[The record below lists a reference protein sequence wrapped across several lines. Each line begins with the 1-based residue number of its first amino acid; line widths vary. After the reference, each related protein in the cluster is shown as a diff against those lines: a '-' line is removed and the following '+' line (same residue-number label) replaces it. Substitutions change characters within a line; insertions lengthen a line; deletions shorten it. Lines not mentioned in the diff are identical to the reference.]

1 MNWIRDVLSD
11 LGFAARSLFRA
22 PLFTAAAVLT
32 IALGIG
38 VNAAV
43 FNFIY
48 AVLLNPLPYRTPER
62 LVHLGET
69 HPAFPWLQVA
79 APDFYDWQRIST
91 SFDQLAA
98 HTFQAMNTWTMV
110 GDGEPEPVQTV
121 QASHNLFPMLGVEP
135 LVGPL

>member
-1 MNWIRDVLSD
+1 MLSD

-43 FNFIY
+43 FNVIY
-48 AVLLNPLPYRTPER
+48 AVLLDPLPYRTPER

-69 HPAFPWLQVA
+69 HSAFPWLQVG
-79 APDFYDWQRIST
+79 APDFYR
-91 SFDQLAA
+91 LAA
-98 HTFQAMNTWTMV
+98 DVHQLRLTRRAHVPGN
-110 GDGEPEPVQTV
+110 E
-121 QASHNLFPMLGVEP
+121 
-135 LVGPL
+135 